1 MSRMQLVLVSLV
13 PAFSGLALAAICGM
27 SFLSYADQSPMM
39 FKLVGVMG
47 LLLGMVGVLMPPAFW
62 LMGAPPR
69 AAAPAKEATKGKDK
83 GKSADQDKDDE
94 DAEEAVSGT
103 MDADG
108 VEFAS
113 EGDADVFAE
122 TDTGLEVFDDDS
134 LVSGSEE
141 FVAEEEVEEEFEEE
155 EEAPK
160 KKKKR

>member
-27 SFLSYADQSPMM
+27 SFLSYADQSPLM

-47 LLLGMVGVLMPPAFW
+47 LLIGMVGVLMPPAFW

-69 AAAPAKEATKGKDK
+69 AAAPAKEAAKGKDK
-83 GKSADQDKDDE
+83 EKSADKDE
-94 DAEEAVSGT
+94 DEDPEEGASGT

-113 EGDADVFAE
+113 AGDADVFAE

-141 FVAEEEVEEEFEEE
+141 FVAEEEEFEEE